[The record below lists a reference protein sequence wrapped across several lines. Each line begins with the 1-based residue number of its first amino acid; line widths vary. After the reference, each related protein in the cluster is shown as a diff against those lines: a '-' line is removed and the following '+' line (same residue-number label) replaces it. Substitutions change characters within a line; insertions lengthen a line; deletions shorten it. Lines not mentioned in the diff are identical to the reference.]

1 MSRYYSQFLEA
12 IQTGGYETL
21 ERRTDFSTGSEAIYR
36 DGKLLASDNGKEIEN
51 PDLVESI
58 TAEPHLVLFGCGHVG
73 KALYDLAVLQDMRVT
88 VADPRA
94 DLLTKERFPKATR
107 IIGSYDK
114 ILSEDHP
121 TFISP
126 YYCIFTHG
134 HTYDEDCLLYS
145 IKHPHSYIG
154 MIGSKAKIAHCFD
167 IMRAKGITDSQLS
180 EVYTPIGLPINAVT
194 PQEIAVSIMAQ
205 IISVLRKDK
214 QAVLIDSSLLRL
226 AADKN
231 GVMVRIVEKSGS
243 APRSTGSMMFVTE
256 QGISGTVGGGSVEN
270 HAIEMAKKMLKQDK
284 AFLLEHHELQ
294 VNQPLGMTC
303 GGNVTL
309 LYKKTDSL

>member
-21 ERRTDFSTGSEAIYR
+21 ERRTDFSTGSEALYR
-36 DGKLLASDNGKEIEN
+36 DGKLLISDNGKEIDN

-88 VADPRA
+88 VIDPREE
-94 DLLTKERFPKATR
+94 LLTEERFPKATR
-107 IIGSYDK
+107 IQGSYEKD
-114 ILSEDHP
+114 LSEEYP

-134 HTYDEDCLLYS
+134 HTYDSDCLLYA
-145 IKHPHSYIG
+145 IRHPHSYIG

-167 IMRAKGITDSQLS
+167 NMRANGITDSQLAVVHS
-180 EVYTPIGLPINAVT
+180 PIGLSINAVT
-194 PQEIAVSIMAQ
+194 PQEIAISIMAQ

-214 QAVLIDSSLLRL
+214 NAVLVDSSLLSQ
-226 AADKN
+226 AAGKS
-231 GVMVRIVEKSGS
+231 GVMVRIVDKSGS

-270 HAIEMAKKMLKQDK
+270 HAIETSKKMLKQEN

-294 VNQPLGMTC
+294 GDQPLGMTC

-309 LYKKTDSL
+309 LFKTVR

>member
-1 MSRYYSQFLEA
+1 MSRYYSQFLET
-12 IQTGGYETL
+12 IQTGGYKTL
-21 ERRTDFSTGSEAIYR
+21 ERRTDFSTGSEALYL
-36 DGKLLASDNGKEIEN
+36 DGRLLASGDGKELDN

-88 VADPRA
+88 AADPRKE
-94 DLLTKERFPKATR
+94 LLTKKRFPKAER
-107 IIGSYDK
+107 IIGSYEK
-114 ILSEDHP
+114 ILSEEHP
-121 TFISP
+121 SFISP

-134 HTYDEDCLLYS
+134 HTYDSDCLLYALRL
-145 IKHPHSYIG
+145 PHTYIG

-167 IMRAKGITDSQLS
+167 NMRSQGITDSQLS
-180 EVYTPIGLPINAVT
+180 EVHTPIGLPINAVT

-214 QAVLIDSSLLRL
+214 KAVLVDSSIIGM
-226 AADKN
+226 AAKQN

-243 APRSTGSMMFVTE
+243 APRSTGSMMFVTH
-256 QGISGTVGGGSVEN
+256 QGVFGTVGGGSVEN
-270 HAIEMAKKMLKQDK
+270 HAIETAKKMLKQENT
-284 AFLLEHHELQ
+284 FLLEHHELQ
-294 VNQPLGMTC
+294 GNQPLGMTC

-309 LYKKTDSL
+309 LYKSV